1 MPNVWTKA
9 SVDVDFKWKNVVIGA
24 DLDAVRFA
32 YDNKYFLI
40 KNRAPHHYSYDDKG
54 TEREWAI
61 KIYWLHGEGLV
72 PFVDKSKKIR
82 VFSKDKL
89 IKVFTDHDVFSIK
102 YEYLYPYDA
111 ENTSGISLN
120 RSLDHYH
127 VVDWF
132 DCRGLHDLGFNEII
146 TEDNFVRKIKFFKTL
161 RIDGDQRYLD
171 LFCESLLT
179 KEQLNCFEYSDTMT
193 KFKILDLLEKRGI
206 GDTKMTLWKRDI
218 YPVYKTN

>member
-1 MPNVWTKA
+1 MKA
-9 SVDVDFKWKNVVIGA
+9 VVDVDFEWKNVVIGA
-24 DLDAVRFA
+24 DLDAVKFA
-32 YDNKYFLI
+32 YDNRYFLI
-40 KNRAPHHYSYDDKG
+40 KNRPPHHYSYDGKG

-61 KIYWLHGEGLV
+61 KIYWLYGEGLV

-102 YEYLYPYDA
+102 YEHLYPYDV
-111 ENTSGISLN
+111 ENVSGVSLN
-120 RSLDHYH
+120 RELDYYR

-132 DCRGLHDLGFNEII
+132 DCRGLYDLGFDEIR
-146 TEDNFVRKIKFFKTL
+146 TEDDFVRKIKFFKTL

-179 KEQLNCFEYSDTMT
+179 KEQLSCFEYSDTMT
-193 KFKILDLLEKRGI
+193 KFKILDLLKKRGI
-206 GDTKMTLWKRDI
+206 EDAKMTLWKRDI